1 MDDSERY
8 KRRYDTLEMELTD
21 FDSGDHTEGRN
32 DADAEGERALN
43 RELRSTR

>member
-21 FDSGDHTEGRN
+21 FDSGNHIEG
-32 DADAEGERALN
+32 DDDAEEERALN

>member
-8 KRRYDTLEMELTD
+8 KRRCDTLEMELTD
-21 FDSGDHTEGRN
+21 FDSGDHTER
-32 DADAEGERALN
+32 DDDAEEERALN

>member
-21 FDSGDHTEGRN
+21 FDSGDHTEGH
-32 DADAEGERALN
+32 DDAEEERALN